1 VIDFPGRALLLDVE
15 GTTTSISFVYDTLFP
30 YARRKLRAFL
40 QEHAT
45 DPEVIEA
52 SIAIARETGAASLA
66 EFQRQRVEPN
76 ALEKEV
82 LRRMDADD
90 KSTGLKQLQGLIW
103 RAGYERGELR
113 GHVYPD
119 VPVAFKAWTAQGA
132 DIRIYSSG
140 SVEAQRL
147 LFSHSVAGQLEG
159 YLRGHYDTRIG
170 GKRASESYRRIVS
183 DMGREAS
190 GVLFFS
196 DVVEE
201 LDAAREAG
209 LATVLVRRAD
219 EQTPPAGPARTRA
232 SPASPSSH
240 PVINQFA
247 EVRLI

>member
-1 VIDFPGRALLLDVE
+1 MIEFPGRGLLLDVE
-15 GTTTSISFVYDTLFP
+15 GTTTSIAFVYDTLFP
-30 YARRKLRAFL
+30 YARRSLRAFL
-40 QEHAT
+40 SEHAA
-45 DPEVIEA
+45 DPEVLAA
-52 SIAIARETGAASLA
+52 SEVIARESGAGSLA
-66 EFQRQRVEPN
+66 EFLRQREDVHS
-76 ALEKEV
+76 LEAEV

-119 VPVAFKAWTAQGA
+119 IPVAFTGWVAQGA

-147 LFSHSVAGQLEG
+147 LFAHSVAGPLDG
-159 YLRGHYDTRIG
+159 YIRGYYDTRTG
-170 GKRASESYRRIVS
+170 PKRSAESYRRIVN
-183 DMGREAS
+183 DMGREPS

-209 LATVLVRRAD
+209 LATVLVRRA
-219 EQTPPAGPARTRA
+219 EGPA
-232 SPASPSSH
+232 PAASH
-240 PVINQFA
+240 PVITHFG